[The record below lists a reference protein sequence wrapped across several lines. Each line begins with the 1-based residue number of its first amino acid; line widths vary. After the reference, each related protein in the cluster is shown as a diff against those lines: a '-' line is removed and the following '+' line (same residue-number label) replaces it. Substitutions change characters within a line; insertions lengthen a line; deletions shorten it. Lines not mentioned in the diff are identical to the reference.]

1 MQTSHN
7 YTYIP
12 SPSSLSPLPASYP
25 SRSSEYQ
32 TGLPV
37 IHSNFPHPSILYPIM
52 YTCWCYFFHL
62 ALTLPPKLC
71 PQVHSLHLHLLS
83 FPSDRFIDIIFLD
96 YMCVCVSVLIY
107 YVSFPD
113 LLHYVQQALGPLKL
127 TEIHSFLWLSNIILY
142 IYILY
147 LLYPFINQWASRF
160 LPCPD
165 YCKQCCD
172 EHWGTCVFFF
182 LFFFLCFF
190 QSICPLVEL
199 LDHMVDVFLVFLRHL
214 HNGWSS

>member
-1 MQTSHN
+1 MLIHYRHCSASSFHVAFYSGVGSHQWWLWYIYVFFFLIKKNILQCFVCSCHMIMQTSHN

-127 TEIHSFLWLSNIILY
+127 TEIHSF
-142 IYILY
+142 
-147 LLYPFINQWASRF
+147 FMA
-160 LPCPD
+160 
-165 YCKQCCD
+165 
-172 EHWGTCVFFF
+172 E
-182 LFFFLCFF
+182 
-190 QSICPLVEL
+190 
-199 LDHMVDVFLVFLRHL
+199 
-214 HNGWSS
+214 